1 MITER
6 TEEERTMT
14 YYWDMDGV
22 LADFHAAYAIDRAV
36 ALKKDA
42 MANLAPFIKNVATLN
57 ALIARGETCYI
68 LTKAANEEAR
78 DGKVEWL
85 AKYVPAMD
93 AEHFICIVG
102 YGKKID
108 YIRED
113 GILID
118 DDEKNTKQWMKGGQM
133 AITLTQKGEA
143 VAL

>member
-1 MITER
+1 
-6 TEEERTMT
+6 MT

-22 LADFHAAYAIDRAV
+22 LADFHKNYNGNRAL
-36 ALKKDA
+36 AFSRDYL
-42 MANLAPFIKNVATLN
+42 ANLDPFTANVNTLN
-57 ALIARGETCYI
+57 ALIASGETCYI
-68 LTKAANEEAR
+68 LTKAANEDAR
-78 DGKVEWL
+78 DGKIDWL

-102 YGKKID
+102 YGRKID

-118 DDEKNTKQWMKGGQM
+118 DDEKNTKQWIKGGQV
-133 AITLTQKGEA
+133 AITLTMKGEA